1 MSLLPNDLTP
11 LLRSTLTR
19 GAGAVRWQRPAW
31 VAHLPPCNAACP
43 AGENIQAWLALA
55 REGDFEGAWRSL
67 VQDNPLPATHG
78 RACYHLCEQA
88 CNRKELDS
96 AVSIRAVERALGDM
110 ANDAGWRIEPG
121 PSTGKRVLVVGAG
134 PAGLS
139 CAWHLR
145 RRGHAVEVR
154 DAMAKPGGMLQY
166 GIPAYRLPRAELAKE
181 IARVEA
187 MGVSFRMNTRVD
199 DLPAALAEG
208 GFDAAFLGIGT
219 HVGNHLDIPALDGRE
234 MVDAITLFEQL
245 EAGQRPHLGRVVAVV
260 GGGNTALDAAR
271 TAKRLGAEE
280 AILIYRRGRRQM
292 RADPYEADEAFI
304 EGVKA
309 RWCAQPIR
317 FAREGITVEQ
327 IELGPDGS
335 LRPTGVH
342 ETLPVDA
349 LVLALGQHADVGFL
363 RGVQGV
369 TLERDESVQV
379 DECLM
384 TGHPGVFA
392 GGDAIGGARTMT
404 AATGHGKKAAR
415 AIDAWL
421 RGEPLPPRPKSKAIR
436 FEALNLPLFLDAAR
450 SRQAS
455 LPVEER
461 AGFAEVEIGIGPGA
475 AQYEAE
481 RCLSC
486 GNCFECDN
494 CYAACPEQAV
504 VKLGKGRGYTVDLA
518 LCTGCAV
525 CFDQCP
531 CHAIDMLPEPAA
543 GSDERRPARFKV
555 RP

>member
-1 MSLLPNDLTP
+1 MSLVPNDLTP
-11 LLRSTLTR
+11 ILQSTLMR

-55 REGDFEGAWRSL
+55 RAGDFEGAWRRL
-67 VQDNPLPATHG
+67 VQDNPLPGTHG

-88 CNRKELDS
+88 CNRKDLDT
-96 AVSIRAVERALGDM
+96 AVSIRAVERVLGDM
-110 ANDAGWRIEPG
+110 ANDAGWRVSPG
-121 PSTGKRVLVVGAG
+121 RSTGKRVLVVGAG

-145 RRGHAVEVR
+145 RLGHAVEVR

-181 IARVEA
+181 VARVEA
-187 MGVSFRMNTRVD
+187 IGAVFRMNTRVD

-234 MVDAITLFEQL
+234 LIDAIALFEQL
-245 EAGQRPHLGRVVAVV
+245 ESGQRPHLGRVVAVV
-260 GGGNTALDAAR
+260 GGGNTAVDAAR

-292 RADPYEADEAFI
+292 RADPYEANEAFI

-309 RWCAQPIR
+309 RWCEQPIR
-317 FAREGITVEQ
+317 FGRDGITVEQ
-327 IELGPDGS
+327 VELGPGGS
-335 LRPTGVH
+335 LVPTGVL

-363 RGVQGV
+363 RGVPGI
-369 TLERDESVQV
+369 TLEHDESVEV
-379 DECLM
+379 DEALM

-404 AATGHGKKAAR
+404 AATGHGKRAAR

-421 RGEPLPPRPKSKAIR
+421 RGEPLPSRTKAKPLR
-436 FEALNLPLFLDAAR
+436 FEALNLPFFLDADR
-450 SRQAS
+450 SSPVS
-455 LPVEER
+455 LPVEAR
-461 AGFAEVEIGIGPGA
+461 AGFEEVEIGIGPSA

-504 VKLGKGRGYTVDLA
+504 VKLGKGRGYTVDVE

-525 CFDQCP
+525 CFEQCP
-531 CHAIDMLPEPAA
+531 CHAIDMLPEAAA